1 MNLLPPAS
9 VRAAFRDGVRLVRE
23 GHGGKGL
30 RARTLA
36 EARAIGHEHGPVA
49 PEKIRRM
56 VAWFRRH
63 RVDRRPGWEARRTPG
78 WVAWQLW
85 GGDAGWAWA
94 ERARAMLVR
103 EGRLPPLARRA

>member
-1 MNLLPPAS
+1 MNLTPPPN
-9 VRAAFRDGVRLVRE
+9 VRAAFRDGVRLVR
-23 GHGGKGL
+23 GGYGGAGL
-30 RARTLA
+30 RERTVT
-36 EARAIGHEHGPVA
+36 EARAIGLGRGSLA

-63 RVDRRPGWEARRTPG
+63 RGDRRPNWEARRTPG

-94 ERARAMLVR
+94 ERARAALVR
-103 EGRLPPLARRA
+103 QGVLPPLARRR